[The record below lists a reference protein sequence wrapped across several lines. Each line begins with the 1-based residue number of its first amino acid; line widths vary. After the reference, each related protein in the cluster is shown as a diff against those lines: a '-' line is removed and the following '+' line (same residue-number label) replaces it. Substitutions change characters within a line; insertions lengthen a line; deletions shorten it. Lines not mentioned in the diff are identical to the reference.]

1 VAGQPATVQYA
12 GAQGAYQG
20 LDQVNVVVPRTL
32 AGMGEVSVY
41 LSADGSVSN
50 MTTIKIQ

>member
-1 VAGQPATVQYA
+1 
-12 GAQGAYQG
+12 
-20 LDQVNVVVPRTL
+20 VNVVILETP

-41 LSADGSVSN
+41 LVVDGKVSN